1 MSAGGSCVPVRI
13 FCKGVRNVIATQHL
27 PTTGRSGTWQFG
39 VTENGY
45 VTRDSH
51 LDVLKDLDSYL
62 EQNNTKRPVILIIDG
77 PNAHIGLQAAAFCR
91 RFNHGF

>member
-1 MSAGGSCVPVRI
+1 M
-13 FCKGVRNVIATQHL
+13 RNVIATQHL